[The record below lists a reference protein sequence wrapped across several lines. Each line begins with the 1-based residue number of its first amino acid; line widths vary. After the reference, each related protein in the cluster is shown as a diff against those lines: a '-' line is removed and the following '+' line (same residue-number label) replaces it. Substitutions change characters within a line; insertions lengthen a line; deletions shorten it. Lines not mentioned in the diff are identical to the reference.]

1 MSTIDPQDDAL
12 DPDTGLPQEPAVG
25 QDEGPDDANDPVGET
40 LRDGAADGSVLSDP
54 DLPLDETPE
63 GAEESDGI

>member
-12 DPDTGLPQEPAVG
+12 DPDTGLPQEPAIG
-25 QDEGPDDANDPVGET
+25 QDDANDPVGEN

-54 DLPLDETPE
+54 DLPLDETPD
-63 GAEESDGI
+63 GASESNGS